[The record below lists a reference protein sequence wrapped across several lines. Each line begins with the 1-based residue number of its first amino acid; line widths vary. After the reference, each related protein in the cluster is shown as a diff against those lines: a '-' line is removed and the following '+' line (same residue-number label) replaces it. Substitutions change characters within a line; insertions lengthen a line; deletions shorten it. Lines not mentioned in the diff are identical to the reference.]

1 MPPGCAGAAA
11 GPGAAPQ
18 PHYLARP
25 RLTRR
30 CRVPLAAAPASAR
43 PAPPTVTVRRGTMTS
58 LRRPLASGARRRP
71 GRRAG
76 GGGGGGGGGSSER
89 LRVTR
94 GPAPPLC
101 RGREPL
107 EGARRPPVR
116 ERGSRGLRAAPVPVR
131 RGGNAPL
138 PTADLRYELLP
149 ARPRLSGRRF
159 SPLWF
164 IPPVHVLSLRAQRAA
179 INAGPAP
186 GAAHGGPGGPR
197 RPLRM
202 GSRCPA
208 CERREGCGHA
218 GARHRVP

>member
-76 GGGGGGGGGSSER
+76 GGRRGGGGGGGGNSER

-116 ERGSRGLRAAPVPVR
+116 ARGSRGLRAVPVPLQ
-131 RGGNAPL
+131 RGGDAPL
-138 PTADLRYELLP
+138 PAADLRYELLL
-149 ARPRLSGRRF
+149 ACPRLPGRRF
-159 SPLWF
+159 HSRVYPSSSCF
-164 IPPVHVLSLRAQRAA
+164 IAPRPNSGHKRWLGPRSRPRGAGRAPPAA
-179 INAGPAP
+179 AEGTPAP
-186 GAAHGGPGGPR
+186 GI
-197 RPLRM
+197 
-202 GSRCPA
+202 
-208 CERREGCGHA
+208 
-218 GARHRVP
+218 